1 MQEPFFLPSWPP
13 SVENFFWYGVLLLS
27 AGIAGEL
34 VERWTRQP
42 RLMGW
47 VLAGILLGPHVT
59 GAIDMSALAGMSSVI
74 HLAMGVLLFELG
86 QRVDLSWLRSNP
98 KLLGTS
104 ALESA
109 LAFALMFLVI
119 QLFGKPPLVAA
130 VAAAI
135 GVSTSPAVVLA
146 VTQDQRAQGQV
157 TERLLLLTALNSI
170 YAYITVNILIA
181 PLATEYRG
189 DLVTILGHPAYL
201 VFGSLAFAAIMA
213 RSTLEILRLLGRREE
228 TQFLAII
235 AMLIVA
241 VWISIALRLSVPLA
255 LLGFGTMM
263 RTFDRGR
270 HFVWLNFGR
279 LGRIFLILLFSSTAA
294 YLDFTF
300 VPAGIGIGLAIVVAR
315 FVGKTAGVFALAR
328 PSGLPY
334 RKAWFLSLG
343 LMPKSALAI
352 ILVNQTAMLYPEF
365 RPLMATVMMSAIL
378 ILEFVAAPIMQLAL
392 IYSKEA
398 FEEGKN

>member
-170 YAYITVNILIA
+170 YAYITVNIL
-181 PLATEYRG
+181 
-189 DLVTILGHPAYL
+189 
-201 VFGSLAFAAIMA
+201 
-213 RSTLEILRLLGRREE
+213 
-228 TQFLAII
+228 
-235 AMLIVA
+235 
-241 VWISIALRLSVPLA
+241 
-255 LLGFGTMM
+255 
-263 RTFDRGR
+263 
-270 HFVWLNFGR
+270 
-279 LGRIFLILLFSSTAA
+279 
-294 YLDFTF
+294 
-300 VPAGIGIGLAIVVAR
+300 
-315 FVGKTAGVFALAR
+315 
-328 PSGLPY
+328 
-334 RKAWFLSLG
+334 
-343 LMPKSALAI
+343 
-352 ILVNQTAMLYPEF
+352 
-365 RPLMATVMMSAIL
+365 
-378 ILEFVAAPIMQLAL
+378 
-392 IYSKEA
+392 
-398 FEEGKN
+398 